1 MMKAKKTKQIKK
13 VKSDFKKGSP
23 SKTMPG
29 KLDFSTKLGSK
40 EFNRGGMRQKTA
52 QGSTVKRRPYTKKT

>member
-1 MMKAKKTKQIKK
+1 MLKAQKTKQIKK

-29 KLDFSTKLGSK
+29 KLDFSTKSSSK
-40 EFNRGGMRQKTA
+40 FFDRDGKRKTTA
-52 QGSTVKRRPYTKKT
+52 QGSTVKRRPYTKKK